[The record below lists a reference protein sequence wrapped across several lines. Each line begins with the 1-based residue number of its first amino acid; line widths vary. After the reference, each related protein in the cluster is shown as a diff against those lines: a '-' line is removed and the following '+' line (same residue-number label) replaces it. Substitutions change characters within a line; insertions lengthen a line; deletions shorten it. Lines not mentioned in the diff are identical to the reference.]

1 MLLYIAVGLL
11 IVAAGAYE
19 IQERAILQPLDHF
32 SESFSTKPQLL
43 QRYFVSNQYYRAGG
57 PILIY
62 SVGERTAQ
70 ASDLFNGWVGE
81 LARETSG
88 LAVLLEQRFYGD
100 SIPDLDLLND
110 KNGTDVWQ
118 YLSVEQMMADIKRFA
133 ERVNR
138 MVPEWIA
145 PSRQQRRHDRSKT
158 PVLLIGGSFAGS
170 LMVWTKQR
178 YPDLE
183 ALVIASSAP
192 LKVVDGYWEFDRM
205 VARRLPCAKAL
216 SRIVREIDDIL
227 DRGDVRQIAAL
238 KRRFGLEHVASAA
251 DFVTALTIQVSSL
264 MQGPTGLQ
272 TEELIA
278 RYCAQIERRDIDA
291 LALMTREYSQ
301 YHRIVPVSE
310 CPETS
315 DDLAWLWQQCTE
327 LGMWQTAPLQNS
339 SIAAEA
345 AWFTRRLR
353 SRRLNIRHYEQQC
366 EKCLPS
372 VRNSRWV
379 AQQKAQFRIFAQRT
393 LDSYTQLQVPSDVVL
408 TAGELD
414 PWLYLA
420 AARNGK
426 HLADNILLIRNASH
440 AEDLLLSTAENDKV
454 NPEILSARS
463 RIIEIIEQWSLKHK
477 QRVRH
482 GSGGHTNWGDS
493 QRHLLVI
500 GSWGLQIGAALS
512 VLCALV
518 VKYAL

>member
-1 MLLYIAVGLL
+1 MLLYIVVGLL
-11 IVAAGAYE
+11 TVAAGAYE
-19 IQERAILQPLDHF
+19 IKERAILQPLDHF
-32 SESFSTKPQLL
+32 SESFSTKPQFL
-43 QRYFVSNQYYRAGG
+43 QRYFVSNQYYRSGG

-70 ASDLFNGWVGE
+70 ASDLSDGWVGE

-100 SIPDLDLLND
+100 SIPDLEFLNG

-138 MVPEWIA
+138 MMPEWIA
-145 PSRQQRRHDRSKT
+145 PSRQQRQHGRSKT
-158 PVLLIGGSFAGS
+158 PVVLIGGSFAGS

-183 ALVIASSAP
+183 TLAIASSAP

-227 DRGDVRQIAAL
+227 DRGDVRHIAAL
-238 KRRFGLEHVASAA
+238 KRRFGLEHVARAV

-264 MQGPTGLQ
+264 MQAPTGSQ
-272 TEELIA
+272 TRELIA
-278 RYCAQIERRDIDA
+278 RYCAQIELRDIDA
-291 LALMTREYSQ
+291 LALMTREYGQ
-301 YHRIVPVSE
+301 YHRIVPIGE

-353 SRRLNIRHYEQQC
+353 SRRLDIGHYEQQC

-372 VRNSRWV
+372 VRNSRRV

-393 LDSYTQLQVPSDVVL
+393 LDSYTQLQVPSNVVL

-414 PWLYLA
+414 PW
-420 AARNGK
+420 
-426 HLADNILLIRNASH
+426 
-440 AEDLLLSTAENDKV
+440 
-454 NPEILSARS
+454 
-463 RIIEIIEQWSLKHK
+463 
-477 QRVRH
+477 
-482 GSGGHTNWGDS
+482 
-493 QRHLLVI
+493 
-500 GSWGLQIGAALS
+500 
-512 VLCALV
+512 
-518 VKYAL
+518 